1 MTSKRDT
8 LSLKNKEDSYLSN
21 IPDDLKY
28 ASTHEWISVNEDG
41 LVTVGISDHAQEALG
56 DIVFVELPEAGASV
70 NSKEEVAVVES
81 VKAASDIYSPL
92 SGEVVEINES
102 LLDSPETVNAS
113 PYELGWFFKIRMENE
128 AELDDL
134 MNSQTYSEYCDNE

>member
-1 MTSKRDT
+1 M
-8 LSLKNKEDSYLSN
+8 NN
-21 IPDDLKY
+21 IPDDLRY
-28 ASTHEWISVNEDG
+28 AYTHEWISVNEEG
-41 LVTVGISDHAQEALG
+41 LATVGISDHAQEALG

-81 VKAASDIYSPL
+81 VKAASDIYSPIT
-92 SGEVVEINES
+92 GEVLEVNES

-134 MNSQTYSEYCDNE
+134 MNSETYSEYCDSE

>member
-1 MTSKRDT
+1 M
-8 LSLKNKEDSYLSN
+8 SN

-28 ASTHEWISVNEDG
+28 ASTHEWIGINEEG

-81 VKAASDIYSPL
+81 VKAASDIYSPIT
-92 SGEVVEINES
+92 GEIVEVNES

-134 MNSQTYSEYCDNE
+134 MNSESYSEYCDNE

>member
-1 MTSKRDT
+1 M
-8 LSLKNKEDSYLSN
+8 SN

-28 ASTHEWISVNEDG
+28 ASTHEWISVNEEG

-56 DIVFVELPEAGASV
+56 DIVFVELPEAGARV

-92 SGEVVEINES
+92 TGEVVEINES

-134 MNSQTYSEYCDNE
+134 MNSESYSEYCDNE

>member
-1 MTSKRDT
+1 M
-8 LSLKNKEDSYLSN
+8 SN

-81 VKAASDIYSPL
+81 VKAASDVYAPI
-92 SGEVVEINES
+92 SGEVIAINEA
-102 LLDSPETVNAS
+102 LEDDPEIINS
-113 PYELGWFFKIRMENE
+113 DPYGEGWFFRMKPDNIADYE
-128 AELDDL
+128 ALMTADEYESDL
-134 MNSQTYSEYCDNE
+134 

>member
-1 MTSKRDT
+1 M
-8 LSLKNKEDSYLSN
+8 SN

-28 ASTHEWISVNEDG
+28 AATHEWISVNEDG
-41 LVTVGISDHAQEALG
+41 IVTVGISDHAQEALG
-56 DIVFVELPEAGASV
+56 DIVFVELPEGGANV
-70 NSKEEVAVVES
+70 NPKEEVAVVES

-92 SGEVVEINES
+92 TGEIVEVNEM

-113 PYELGWFFKIRMENE
+113 PYELGWFFKIRIENE

-134 MNSQTYSEYCDNE
+134 MNSETYSEFCDSE

>member
-1 MTSKRDT
+1 M
-8 LSLKNKEDSYLSN
+8 SN

-28 ASTHEWISVNEDG
+28 AATHEWISVNEDG
-41 LVTVGISDHAQEALG
+41 IVTVGISDHAQEALG
-56 DIVFVELPEAGASV
+56 DIVFVELPEGGANV
-70 NSKEEVAVVES
+70 NPKEEVAVVES

-92 SGEVVEINES
+92 TGEIVEVNEM

-134 MNSQTYSEYCDNE
+134 MNSETYSEFCDSE

>member
-1 MTSKRDT
+1 M
-8 LSLKNKEDSYLSN
+8 SN

-56 DIVFVELPEAGASV
+56 DIVFVELPETGASV

-92 SGEVVEINES
+92 TGEVVEINES

-134 MNSQTYSEYCDNE
+134 MNSESYSEYCDNE

>member
-1 MTSKRDT
+1 M
-8 LSLKNKEDSYLSN
+8 SN
-21 IPDDLKY
+21 TPDDLKY

-56 DIVFVELPEAGASV
+56 DIVFVELPEVGASV

-92 SGEVVEINES
+92 TGEVVEINES

-134 MNSQTYSEYCDNE
+134 MNSESYSEYCDNE

>member
-1 MTSKRDT
+1 M
-8 LSLKNKEDSYLSN
+8 SN

-28 ASTHEWISVNEDG
+28 TSTHEWISVNEDG

-92 SGEVVEINES
+92 TGEVVEINES

-134 MNSQTYSEYCDNE
+134 MNSESYSEYCDNE

>member
-1 MTSKRDT
+1 M
-8 LSLKNKEDSYLSN
+8 SN

-28 ASTHEWISVNEDG
+28 ASTHEWISVNEEG

-56 DIVFVELPEAGASV
+56 DIVFVELPEAGTSV

-92 SGEVVEINES
+92 TGEVVEINES

-134 MNSQTYSEYCDNE
+134 MNSETYSEYCDNE

>member
-1 MTSKRDT
+1 M
-8 LSLKNKEDSYLSN
+8 SN

-28 ASTHEWISVNEDG
+28 ASTHEWISVNEEG

-92 SGEVVEINES
+92 TGEVVEINES
-102 LLDSPETVNAS
+102 LLDCPETVNAS
-113 PYELGWFFKIRMENE
+113 PYEHGWFFKIRMENE

-134 MNSQTYSEYCDNE
+134 MNSETYSEYCDNE

>member
-1 MTSKRDT
+1 MDAKRDT
-8 LSLKNKEDSYLSN
+8 QSLKNKEDNYLSN

-28 ASTHEWISVNEDG
+28 ASTHEWISVDEG
-41 LVTVGISDHAQEALG
+41 SLVTVGISDHAQEALG
-56 DIVFVELPEAGASV
+56 DIVFVELPEAGTSV

-92 SGEVVEINES
+92 TGEVVEVNES

-134 MNSQTYSEYCDNE
+134 MNSESYSEYCDNE

>member
-1 MTSKRDT
+1 M
-8 LSLKNKEDSYLSN
+8 SN

-92 SGEVVEINES
+92 TGEVVEINES

-134 MNSQTYSEYCDNE
+134 MSSESYSEYCDNE

>member
-1 MTSKRDT
+1 M
-8 LSLKNKEDSYLSN
+8 SN

-28 ASTHEWISVNEDG
+28 ASTHEWISVNEEG

-56 DIVFVELPEAGASV
+56 DIVFIELPEAGASV

-81 VKAASDIYSPL
+81 VKAASDIYSPIT
-92 SGEVVEINES
+92 GEVIEVNES
-102 LLDSPETVNAS
+102 LLDSPETVNES

-134 MNSQTYSEYCDNE
+134 MNSETYSEYCDNE

>member
-1 MTSKRDT
+1 M
-8 LSLKNKEDSYLSN
+8 SN

-28 ASTHEWISVNEDG
+28 ASTNEWISVNEDG

-56 DIVFVELPEAGASV
+56 DIVFVELPEAGANV

-92 SGEVVEINES
+92 TGEVVEINES

-134 MNSQTYSEYCDNE
+134 MNSESYSEYCDNE

>member
-1 MTSKRDT
+1 
-8 LSLKNKEDSYLSN
+8 LSN

-92 SGEVVEINES
+92 TGEVVEINES

-134 MNSQTYSEYCDNE
+134 MNSESYSEYCDNE

>member
-1 MTSKRDT
+1 MNAKRDT
-8 LSLKNKEDSYLSN
+8 QSLENKEDDYLSN

-92 SGEVVEINES
+92 TGEVVEINES

-134 MNSQTYSEYCDNE
+134 MNSESYSEYCDNE

>member
-1 MTSKRDT
+1 M
-8 LSLKNKEDSYLSN
+8 SN

-28 ASTHEWISVNEDG
+28 ASTHEWISVKEDG
-41 LVTVGISDHAQEALG
+41 LVTVGISDHAQGALG

-92 SGEVVEINES
+92 TGEVVEINES

-134 MNSQTYSEYCDNE
+134 MNSETYSEYCDNE

>member
-1 MTSKRDT
+1 M
-8 LSLKNKEDSYLSN
+8 SN

-28 ASTHEWISVNEDG
+28 ASTHEWISVNEDK

-92 SGEVVEINES
+92 TGEVVEINES

-134 MNSQTYSEYCDNE
+134 MNSESYSEYCDNE

>member
-1 MTSKRDT
+1 M
-8 LSLKNKEDSYLSN
+8 SN

-92 SGEVVEINES
+92 TGEVVEVNES

-134 MNSQTYSEYCDNE
+134 MNSETYFEYCDSE

>member
-1 MTSKRDT
+1 M
-8 LSLKNKEDSYLSN
+8 SN

-28 ASTHEWISVNEDG
+28 ASTHEWISVNEEG

-56 DIVFVELPEAGASV
+56 DIVFVELPEAGANV

-92 SGEVVEINES
+92 TGEVVEINES

-134 MNSQTYSEYCDNE
+134 MNSESYSEYCDNE

>member
-1 MTSKRDT
+1 M
-8 LSLKNKEDSYLSN
+8 SN

-28 ASTHEWISVNEDG
+28 ASTHEWISVNEEG
-41 LVTVGISDHAQEALG
+41 LVTVGISDHAQGALG

-92 SGEVVEINES
+92 TGEVVEINES

-134 MNSQTYSEYCDNE
+134 MNSESYSEYCDNE

>member
-1 MTSKRDT
+1 M
-8 LSLKNKEDSYLSN
+8 SN

-92 SGEVVEINES
+92 TGEVVEINES

-113 PYELGWFFKIRMENE
+113 PYELGWFFKIMLEN
-128 AELDDL
+128 ASELDDL
-134 MNSQTYSEYCDNE
+134 MNSETYSEYCDNE

>member
-1 MTSKRDT
+1 M
-8 LSLKNKEDSYLSN
+8 SN

-92 SGEVVEINES
+92 TGEVVEINES

-134 MNSQTYSEYCDNE
+134 MNSESYFEYCDNE

>member
-1 MTSKRDT
+1 M
-8 LSLKNKEDSYLSN
+8 SN

-70 NSKEEVAVVES
+70 NFKEEVGIFIVS
-81 VKAASDIYSPL
+81 SRPKC
-92 SGEVVEINES
+92 N
-102 LLDSPETVNAS
+102 PEMNRNNAKHKV
-113 PYELGWFFKIRMENE
+113 G
-128 AELDDL
+128 
-134 MNSQTYSEYCDNE
+134 

>member
-1 MTSKRDT
+1 M
-8 LSLKNKEDSYLSN
+8 SN

-28 ASTHEWISVNEDG
+28 ASTHEWISVSEDG

-92 SGEVVEINES
+92 TGEVVEINES

-134 MNSQTYSEYCDNE
+134 MNSESYSEYCDNE

>member
-1 MTSKRDT
+1 M
-8 LSLKNKEDSYLSN
+8 SN

-28 ASTHEWISVNEDG
+28 AATHEWISVNEDG
-41 LVTVGISDHAQEALG
+41 IVTVGISDHAQEALG
-56 DIVFVELPEAGASV
+56 DIVFVELPEGGANV
-70 NSKEEVAVVES
+70 NPKEEVAVVES

-92 SGEVVEINES
+92 TGEIVEVNET

-113 PYELGWFFKIRMENE
+113 PYELGWFFKIRIENE

-134 MNSQTYSEYCDNE
+134 MNSETYSEFCDSE

>member
-1 MTSKRDT
+1 
-8 LSLKNKEDSYLSN
+8 LSN

-28 ASTHEWISVNEDG
+28 TSTHEWISVNEEG

-56 DIVFVELPEAGASV
+56 DIVFIELPEAGASV

-92 SGEVVEINES
+92 TGEVVEVNES

-134 MNSQTYSEYCDNE
+134 MNSENYSEYCENE

>member
-1 MTSKRDT
+1 M
-8 LSLKNKEDSYLSN
+8 SN

-92 SGEVVEINES
+92 TGEVVEINES

-113 PYELGWFFKIRMENE
+113 PYELGWFFKIRMEDE

>member
-1 MTSKRDT
+1 M
-8 LSLKNKEDSYLSN
+8 SN

-92 SGEVVEINES
+92 TGEVVEINES

-113 PYELGWFFKIRMENE
+113 PYELGWFFKIRMDNE

-134 MNSQTYSEYCDNE
+134 MNSETYSEYCDNE

>member
-1 MTSKRDT
+1 M
-8 LSLKNKEDSYLSN
+8 SN

-92 SGEVVEINES
+92 TGEVVEINES

-113 PYELGWFFKIRMENE
+113 PYDIGWFFKIRMENE

-134 MNSQTYSEYCDNE
+134 MNSESYSEYCDNE

>member
-1 MTSKRDT
+1 M
-8 LSLKNKEDSYLSN
+8 SN

-56 DIVFVELPEAGASV
+56 DIVFVELPAAGASV

-92 SGEVVEINES
+92 TGEVVEINES

-134 MNSQTYSEYCDNE
+134 MNSESYSEYCDNE

>member
-1 MTSKRDT
+1 M
-8 LSLKNKEDSYLSN
+8 SN

-28 ASTHEWISVNEDG
+28 ASTHEWISVNEEG

-81 VKAASDIYSPL
+81 VKAASDIYSPIT
-92 SGEVVEINES
+92 GEVIEVNES
-102 LLDSPETVNAS
+102 LLDSPETVNES

-134 MNSQTYSEYCDNE
+134 MNSETYSEYCDNE